1 MSKYTRDQTQNSKND
16 NFIIALDYRA
26 SSKSSYAM
34 SMQDTSTKLSHNREV
49 NGFNINLDSHYDFF
63 QDDPE
68 YGVYLKV
75 FNEY

>member
-1 MSKYTRDQTQNSKND
+1 MSKYTRDQSQNSKND
-16 NFIIALDYRA
+16 NFIIALDYRG
-26 SSKSSYAM
+26 SQNSSYAM
-34 SMQDTSTKLSHNREV
+34 SVQDTSTKLSHNREI

-75 FNEY
+75 SNEY

>member
-1 MSKYTRDQTQNSKND
+1 M
-16 NFIIALDYRA
+16 DYRGYQN
-26 SSKSSYAM
+26 SSYAM
-34 SMQDTSTKLSHNREV
+34 SVQDTSTKLSHNREV

-75 FNEY
+75 SNEY

>member
-1 MSKYTRDQTQNSKND
+1 MTKYTRDLGESIKHD
-16 NFIIALDYRA
+16 SFVVALDNRV

-49 NGFNINLDSHYDFF
+49 YGFNINLDSHYDFF

-75 FNEY
+75 SNEY